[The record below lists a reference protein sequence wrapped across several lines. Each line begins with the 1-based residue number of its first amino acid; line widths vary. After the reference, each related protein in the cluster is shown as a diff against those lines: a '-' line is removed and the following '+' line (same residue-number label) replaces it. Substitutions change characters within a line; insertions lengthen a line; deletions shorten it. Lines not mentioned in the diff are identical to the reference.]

1 MSITKNILGKAGSR
15 FRYVIA
21 AAMLLFVMGQAVSYA
36 QKPKKGKKIFTQAVE
51 YKKDS
56 VVLSDS
62 LRAIRDSL
70 HRADSLFKADSAAM
84 QKHSSLEFPA
94 FSTARDS
101 VVDIF
106 L

>member
-70 HRADSLFKADSAAM
+70 HRADSLFK
-84 QKHSSLEFPA
+84 
-94 FSTARDS
+94 
-101 VVDIF
+101 VVIVVAE
-106 L
+106 LRIRVH